1 MTAKEHLKQ
10 YMLMKLRDMEEAR
23 QRAHRMP
30 DLILASAYRY
40 SISED
45 MADVIEDLA
54 AHGIVE
60 TGKTL
65 NDQYFRLNPEN
76 ATE

>member
-1 MTAKEHLKQ
+1 
-10 YMLMKLRDMEEAR
+10 MKKLFAAILALAMVLSMASFAMADEPIEITIWHSWGSGANNEAMEELVA
-23 QRAHRMP
+23 Q
-30 DLILASAYRY
+30 
-40 SISED
+40 
-45 MADVIEDLA
+45 
-54 AHGIVE
+54 GIVE